1 MVRQP
6 TIIESGSQLGADL
19 DTGYFVVIRSGC
31 KIGDHV
37 RIWSHSTIDPG
48 SVIGNNVR
56 IHNHCYIAQNTVI
69 EDNVFLGPGVKI
81 ANDKYPPRFDPQLWE
96 PVTIRKGAKIGANVT
111 LCPGIIIGEAAL
123 IGAGSVVT
131 HNVPPNEV
139 WVGNPARKL
148 R

>member
-1 MVRQP
+1 MIRFPVIQEEGVE
-6 TIIESGSQLGADL
+6 IGDNL
-19 DTGYFVVIRSGC
+19 DTGYFIVLRKGC
-31 KIGDHV
+31 KIGNDV
-37 RIWSHSTIDPG
+37 SIWSHCTVDPG
-48 SVIGNNVR
+48 AIIKDRVR

-69 EDNVFLGPGVKI
+69 EEDAFLGPGVKI
-81 ANDKYPPRFDPQLWE
+81 ANDKYPPRFDSELWDT
-96 PVTIRKGAKIGANVT
+96 VYIRKGAKIGANVT
-111 LCPGIIIGEAAL
+111 ICPGVIIGENAL